1 MGGKTIPLYLFTG
14 FLGSGKTSVINSL
27 LEQMR
32 DKKVGLVLNDFGAIT
47 VDSAL
52 VKGSGE
58 VVASTSLSGG
68 QIFCSCLSGSF
79 INAVEAMV
87 DLQPDSIIVE
97 ASGLAKP
104 APLLE
109 IVSVIQQ
116 RTKGAV
122 TYGGMICVIDAE
134 RYLLLSQVLKTLE
147 EQIMFSD
154 WFILNKTDLVDG
166 PALQEIETAIGAL
179 RPLAPLFK
187 TSYGTVS
194 AEMVSQLEAPGTAV
208 PITIADAARY
218 QGWGT
223 HGRPKNC
230 VFLPSMPFTVSTLQ
244 TFLTKVS
251 SQMLRMKG
259 FIPTSEGK
267 ALMVDVVGPHVRVNE
282 CDMPSGIEPGVM
294 CIHSA
299 DVDAVTLLQGE
310 WKRIADS
317 PSSCI
322 PTP

>member
-1 MGGKTIPLYLFTG
+1 MGKRTIPLYLFTG

-27 LEQMR
+27 LEQMS

-79 INAVEAMV
+79 INAVEDMV
-87 DLQPDSIIVE
+87 AYPLDAIIVE

-109 IVSVIQQ
+109 IVSIIQQ
-116 RTKGAV
+116 RTKDAV
-122 TYGGMICVIDAE
+122 SYGGMICVIDAE
-134 RYLLLSQVLKTLE
+134 RYLLLSQALKTLE
-147 EQIMFSD
+147 EQVVFSD
-154 WFILNKTDLVDG
+154 WFILNKTDLVDE
-166 PALQEIETAIGAL
+166 ATLIEIVTQVERL

-187 TSYGTVS
+187 TSFGKVS
-194 AEMVSQLEAPGTAV
+194 PNMVSQLEAFGTAK
-208 PITIADAARY
+208 PITIGDASRY

-230 VFLPSMPFTVSTLQ
+230 TFLPLEAFELSALQSFLTTVSA
-244 TFLTKVS
+244 K
-251 SQMLRMKG
+251 MLRMKG
-259 FIPTSEGK
+259 FIPTTSGK
-267 ALMVDVVGPHVRVNE
+267 AYLVDVVGPHIKIQE
-282 CDMPSGIEPGVM
+282 SDLPTTIEPGVM
-294 CIHSA
+294 CIYSPN
-299 DVDAVTLLQGE
+299 VDAVSLLQGE
-310 WKRIADS
+310 WKRVAGS
-317 PSSCI
+317 PSSCTLN
-322 PTP
+322 P